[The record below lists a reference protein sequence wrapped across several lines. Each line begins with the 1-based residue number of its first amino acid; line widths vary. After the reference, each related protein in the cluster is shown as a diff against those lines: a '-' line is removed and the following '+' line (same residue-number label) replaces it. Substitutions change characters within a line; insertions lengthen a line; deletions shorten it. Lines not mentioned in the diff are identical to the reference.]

1 MKKAERIND
10 MILFLADKN
19 SFNLK
24 ELMNRYTI
32 SKSTA
37 LRDVQSLEEIGL
49 PIYSELGRYGKYQLL
64 DTRIIA
70 PGLFTEGEIYALYF
84 ALLTLKSYRSTPFNV
99 GVTTLELKY
108 NQVLPTKLQQELLLM
123 NKIIS
128 LEQINHSNTSLFLKD
143 IVKGILRETVFT
155 IRYLKNQEQQSMT
168 VQFIQLS
175 SKFGQWYAKIWNMET
190 KKIRVIRCD
199 KIQELAETDAFEP
212 RLLEELLKKTA
223 TFYQKDPLRSFSIEV
238 DEKGK
243 DIFSKGHYPSMT
255 IEPYQKNYLISGQY
269 QANEEDFIMD
279 YLLQFGQSVLQ
290 IEPLHLQKRI
300 LKRAIAIADYWQ
312 KL

>member
-10 MILFLADKN
+10 MILFLADKS

-84 ALLTLKSYRSTPFNV
+84 ALLTLKSYRSTPFNME
-99 GVTTLELKY
+99 VTTLELKY

-123 NKIIS
+123 DKSIS

-143 IVKGILRETVFT
+143 IVKGILREKVFT
-155 IRYLKNQEQQSMT
+155 IHYLKNQEQQSMT

-190 KKIRVIRCD
+190 KNIRVIRCD

-212 RLLEELLKKTA
+212 RLLEELLKETA

-243 DIFSKGHYPSMT
+243 DIFSKEHYPSMT
-255 IEPYQKNYLISGQY
+255 IKPYQKNYLISGQY
-269 QANEEDFIMD
+269 HANEEDFITD
-279 YLLQFGQSVLQ
+279 YLLKFGQSVLQ

-312 KL
+312 QL